1 MSLTF
6 ALVQV
11 LPLISLKAGPGSIVP
26 GKLSIPFSPGLCT
39 ACHSTL
45 LSASNF
51 GVRGCHTVLAGRGG
65 LQPTAHLA
73 EPGLTQP
80 PEPLLAPHGLCWLK
94 ELYGPVLEKSLST
107 GRRCQPS
114 RRYQIPEI
122 CSSLLAV
129 TLPHCSSSQESPE
142 PWRTQGHALGGAD
155 QCILPP

>member
-11 LPLISLKAGPGSIVP
+11 LPLISLKAGQAPSYLVNCQ
-26 GKLSIPFSPGLCT
+26 SPSLQASGT

-45 LSASNF
+45 LAASNF

-114 RRYQIPEI
+114 SRCQIPEI

-142 PWRTQGHALGGAD
+142 PWRTRGHALWSAD